1 MSNSPKK
8 NKRTVEGAGILLWKA
23 GNAWQRHVRSQLKSF
38 GITYVQFLLLH
49 AVKQLEDESKQ
60 PSQTLVAKT
69 AGVDMM
75 MTSKVLRTL
84 EDAKL
89 VARKSDRSD
98 ARALVLQC
106 TPTGKKKLTGAAAA
120 LKKSEAAFFGKLNG
134 KPHKFVENLEQLA
147 E

>member
-8 NKRTVEGAGILLWKA
+8 NKRSVDGAGILLWKA
-23 GNAWQRHVRSQLKSF
+23 GNAWQRHVRGQLKSF

-49 AVKQLEDESKQ
+49 AVKELEDQSKQ

-89 VARKSDRSD
+89 VARRSDRND
-98 ARALVLQC
+98 GRALVLQC
-106 TPTGKKKLTGAAAA
+106 TATGKKKLVGAVAAMR
-120 LKKSEAAFFGKLNG
+120 KSEAAFFGKLDKPG
-134 KPHKFVENLEQLA
+134 KFAQSLETLS

>member
-23 GNAWQRHVRSQLKSF
+23 GNAWQRHVRGQLKSF
-38 GITYVQFLLLH
+38 GITYVQYLLLH

-89 VARKSDRSD
+89 VARKSDRND

-106 TPTGKKKLTGAAAA
+106 TPTGKKKLTGATAA
-120 LKKSEAAFFGKLNG
+120 LKKSEVEFFGKLSG
-134 KPHKFVENLEQLA
+134 KPHKFVENLETLA